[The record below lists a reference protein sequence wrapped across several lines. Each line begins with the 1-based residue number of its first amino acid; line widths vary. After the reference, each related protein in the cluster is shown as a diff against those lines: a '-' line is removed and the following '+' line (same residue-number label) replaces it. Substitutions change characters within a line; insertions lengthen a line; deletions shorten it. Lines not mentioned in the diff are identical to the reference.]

1 MMKNLKKVPVMAV
14 MLLSLLLSGCDA
26 KEVGQTE
33 EEKVTA
39 GEEKGE
45 ENTEA
50 KSGKKDLDGDGE
62 AHTTYRFVD
71 VLGEQYEAELLPE
84 LPKCAYDY
92 DRLTEEN
99 GFKYYL
105 DEKGGKCSKVG
116 IDVSEYQP
124 EIDWEKV
131 KESGVDFVMVRLG
144 YRGYGEAGR
153 LVEDPYFRP
162 HIEGALAAGLET
174 GVYFFSQAVS
184 EKETLEEAAFVLER
198 IREYPVTCP
207 VVFDTEEIKFDV
219 ARTDHLSGEQFT
231 ENCIVFCDKIKEAGY
246 DTMIYANMKWL
257 AFTLDMTRLTDY
269 DIWYADYEP
278 APQNPYDIAMWQY
291 TETGQVAGIDG
302 NVDINLLF

>member
-1 MMKNLKKVPVMAV
+1 MEKFKGLVVIV
-14 MLLSLLLSGCDA
+14 VLLSFILSGCSV
-26 KEVGQTE
+26 KEAGQTGEVKGAAGQENAE
-33 EEKVTA
+33 ED
-39 GEEKGE
+39 
-45 ENTEA
+45 TETTE
-50 KSGKKDLDGDGE
+50 SRKKDLDGDGE
-62 AHTTYRFVD
+62 AHTTYEFVD
-71 VLGEQYEAELLPE
+71 VYGEQYEAELLPE
-84 LPKCAYDY
+84 LPKCEYDY

-105 DEKGGKCSKVG
+105 DEKGEKCSKTG

-124 EIDWEKV
+124 EVDWEKV

-144 YRGYGEAGR
+144 YRGYAEAGR
-153 LVEDPYFRP
+153 LVEDPYFRS

-174 GVYFFSQAVS
+174 GVYFFSQAVT
-184 EKETLEEAAFVLER
+184 EEEALEEAAFVLER
-198 IREYPVTCP
+198 IKKYKVTYP

-231 ENCIVFCDKIKEAGY
+231 ENCMVFCDKIKEAGY

-278 APQNPYDIAMWQY
+278 APQNPYHIAMWQY